1 MTTPALR
8 LLALTKSYDEV
19 TAVDGVD
26 LEVPP
31 RSFTAVL
38 GPSGCGKSTTLE
50 LVAGLVQ
57 PDRGRVEVDGHDLA
71 DIPAERRPVG
81 LVFQKPLLFP
91 HLTVAQNV
99 GFGLRM
105 RRVPR
110 RDAADRVAEMLE
122 RVRLGGLATRRP
134 DQLSGGQEQ
143 RVAMARALVLQPSV
157 LLLDEPFSQLDTG
170 LRAEMRD
177 LVRELHDASGVTTV
191 FVTHDRGEAVEVA
204 DRLVVMLDGRVRASG
219 SPQDLYTN
227 PPTLPVARFLGGG
240 NELAASAGDDAVRIA
255 GARVGTAAGEVSG
268 PAVVVVRPESI
279 RLTSIDDFGALP
291 VLVEAMRFAGTHV
304 VVSGRTDDGQAVV
317 AHVPVG
323 TRIDPGERVGLTWAS
338 SAATVFAGAGR

>member
-157 LLLDEPFSQLDTG
+157 LLLDEPTLGVDIGSRFQMY
-170 LRAEMRD
+170 EYM
-177 LVRELHDASGVTTV
+177 RELADEGLAILLASSDVDEV
-191 FVTHDRGEAVEVA
+191 HAECDRI
-204 DRLVVMLDGRVRASG
+204 VVMYKSRVTAVFDADCERRE
-219 SPQDLYTN
+219 L
-227 PPTLPVARFLGGG
+227 
-240 NELAASAGDDAVRIA
+240 LAAATG
-255 GARVGTAAGEVSG
+255 GTK
-268 PAVVVVRPESI
+268 
-279 RLTSIDDFGALP
+279 
-291 VLVEAMRFAGTHV
+291 
-304 VVSGRTDDGQAVV
+304 Q
-317 AHVPVG
+317 
-323 TRIDPGERVGLTWAS
+323 
-338 SAATVFAGAGR
+338 